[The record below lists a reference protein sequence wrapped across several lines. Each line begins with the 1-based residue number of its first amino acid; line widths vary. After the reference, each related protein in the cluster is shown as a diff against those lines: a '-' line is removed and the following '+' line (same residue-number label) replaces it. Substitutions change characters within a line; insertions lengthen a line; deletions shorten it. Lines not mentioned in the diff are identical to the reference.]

1 MKVLRSLAVLGA
13 ILVTFGSVASAD
25 PIVGQLS
32 LGGAN
37 SYTATSITFGAPG
50 SSMVGGMVLGTF
62 APYFTDGQVVTM
74 TNFATDGSFVPT
86 NVFSV
91 TANGETLSFFL
102 QTLTTTFSNGSVSGP
117 FPGNLTLIGT
127 GLFTETGAVNYTN
140 ATGTFNLT
148 SQLGSANG
156 TGVTFSET
164 GFVPVVPVVPE
175 PSSLI
180 LLGTGLVGAATLLFR
195 RLRTA

>member
-1 MKVLRSLAVLGA
+1 MKVLRSLAVLGS
-13 ILVTFGSVASAD
+13 ILVTFGAVASAD
-25 PIVGQLS
+25 PIVFGQLS

-37 SYTATSITFGAPG
+37 SYTATSITFGTSMIGG
-50 SSMVGGMVLGTF
+50 SVLGTF
-62 APYFTDGQVVTM
+62 APYFTAGQVVTM
-74 TNFATDGSFVPT
+74 TNFATDGSFAPT

-117 FPGNLTLIGT
+117 FPGNLALIGT
-127 GLFTETGAVNYTN
+127 GLFTETGVVNYTN
-140 ATGTFNLT
+140 ATGNFNLT

>member
-1 MKVLRSLAVLGA
+1 MKVLRSLAVLGS
-13 ILVTFGSVASAD
+13 ILVTFGAVASAD

-37 SYTATSITFGAPG
+37 SYTATSITFGTSMIGG
-50 SSMVGGMVLGTF
+50 SVLGTF
-62 APYFTDGQVVTM
+62 APYFTAGQVVTM
-74 TNFATDGSFVPT
+74 TNFATDGSFAPT

-117 FPGNLTLIGT
+117 FPGNLALIGT
-127 GLFTETGAVNYTN
+127 GLFTETGVVNYTN
-140 ATGTFNLT
+140 ATGNFNLT

-164 GFVPVVPVVPE
+164 GFVPQVPE
-175 PSSLI
+175 PSSLM